1 MEKLDIIQNCR
12 MLIAKGK
19 SQEAINAI
27 QELLPSKAVELSGRL
42 SRAVHLYQEGKVTRE
57 QHQVSVNQV
66 NSDLLH
72 VLSQVEAGTYEKES
86 LTKIEQHTKV
96 AIPCWTCGMEEAD
109 RYQLIQVEHFG
120 KNDGKWSLSGQI
132 QLKYCQ
138 HDKCCNCGQILNDL
152 ERSIPINYPSL
163 TCPTCK
169 DQQFLRCDIKQVAL
183 AEEGDHFQFEVE
195 FQCKQGHL
203 FHQLK
208 QRLADFLSLSSI
220 QVSRNRIQL
229 DRK

>member
-1 MEKLDIIQNCR
+1 

-19 SQEAINAI
+19 TQEAINAI
-27 QELLPSKAVELSGRL
+27 QVLLPSKGVELSGRL
-42 SRAVHLYQEGKVTRE
+42 SRAVNQYQEGKVTGE
-57 QHQVSVNQV
+57 QHQVFLNQI

-72 VLSQVEAGTYEKES
+72 ILSQMEAGAYQEERS
-86 LTKIEQHTKV
+86 TKIEQHSKV

-109 RYQLIQVEHFG
+109 RYQLIQVEQFG
-120 KNDGKWSLSGQI
+120 KEDGKWALSGQI

-138 HDKCCNCGQILNDL
+138 HDKCCNCGQILDDI

-169 DQQFLRCDIKQVAL
+169 YQQFLKCDIKQVSL
-183 AEEGDHFQFEVE
+183 AETGDYFEFEVE

-203 FHQLK
+203 FNQLR
-208 QRLADFLSLSSI
+208 QRLADFLSFSSI
-220 QVSRNRIQL
+220 QVSKDRIQL
-229 DRK
+229 D